1 MTKKHFLEF
10 IDNIDDRFI
19 GETEEDLRKRE
30 EGAVRRRF
38 PTSAMLGAAACA
50 AAAAIFGV
58 TAVSYYRDRDA
69 VLPNSGSALSSQD
82 TVQSSGSEPQDTVQ
96 SSGSES
102 QNTMPESG
110 FTEIGSLS
118 ETANA
123 EFSALR
129 QNGTGKLDFSNAE
142 LTLPD
147 ITGDLYRLKV
157 SPTPAMSTPEM
168 LELFQKSVKH
178 IFPNSTMTGD
188 IDNYFWYRYS
198 FMPYTDEYIKR
209 IQSGDI
215 KLKQALYDTT
225 QNKNNSTTDNE
236 YLLLDKNGAVVI
248 RQGEYDPLFFSP
260 YVDYNYLDRYIL
272 SGAAIPA
279 DGNEGVYKAAAFCEE
294 YFSNIPS
301 FTELPIAKRMS
312 AEVMPTD
319 DGLYKVTLARSFNG
333 VLFDTLAASPVIMP
347 IGWPYTSEDPTY
359 VRTDTASALVSED
372 GKLLYARIDSYNDI
386 LTPEGERID
395 SIISLERAVE
405 LAEQNVKFKRED
417 LSVEN
422 VSLVYFDKCD
432 PPYLSSYDSGAQP
445 NWRFKVLGTDTR
457 SGKAVWYYVY
467 IDALDETVVI
477 DTEFIEE

>member
-10 IDNIDDRFI
+10 IDNIDDKFI
-19 GETEEDLRKRE
+19 RETEEDLRKRE

-50 AAAAIFGV
+50 AAATIIGV

-69 VLPNSGSALSSQD
+69 VLPNSGSASSSQD
-82 TVQSSGSEPQDTVQ
+82 TVQSSGSEPQHTV
-96 SSGSES
+96 
-102 QNTMPESG
+102 PESG

-129 QNGTGKLDFSNAE
+129 QNSTGKLDFSNAE

-157 SPTPAMSTPEM
+157 SPTPGMSTSEM
-168 LELFQKSVKH
+168 LELFRKSVKH

-188 IDNYFWYRYS
+188 IDNYFWFRYS
-198 FMPYTDEYIKR
+198 FMPYTDEYIER

-215 KLKQALYDTT
+215 KLKQTLYDTS
-225 QNKNNSTTDNE
+225 QNKNNSTTNNE

-260 YVDYNYLDRYIL
+260 YGDYKMTDSYIL
-272 SGAAIPA
+272 SGAAMPA

-301 FTELPIAKRMS
+301 FTEFPIAKRMS
-312 AEVMPTD
+312 AEVVSTD

-333 VLFDTLAASPVIMP
+333 VLFDALAVSPVIMP
-347 IGWPYTSEDPTY
+347 TGWPYTSEDPTY

-405 LAEQNVKFKRED
+405 LAEQHVKFKRED

-422 VSLVYFDKCD
+422 VSLVYFDKCVS
-432 PPYLSSYDSGAQP
+432 PYVSSYDSGAQP

-457 SGKAVWYYVY
+457 SGKSVWFYIYV
-467 IDALDETVVI
+467 DALDETVVI